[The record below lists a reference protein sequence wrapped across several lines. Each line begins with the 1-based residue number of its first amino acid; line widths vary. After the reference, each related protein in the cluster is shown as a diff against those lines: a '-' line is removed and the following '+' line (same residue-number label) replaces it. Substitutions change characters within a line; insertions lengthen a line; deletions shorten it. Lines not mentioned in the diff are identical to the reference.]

1 MTTAAGRGFSPG
13 SRPWVLAALMLLAA
27 TSMRGAVDNRLDIAI
42 AARANAYPSVTADG
56 SLVALAWGAT
66 TVEAATDVYTAV
78 SRDGGRS
85 FAAPVRVSATPA
97 NLSGEQPPA
106 IALVPRAGQE
116 PSVVVVWTSKS
127 PEGTKLVSSR
137 SDDGGRTFGAAV
149 PVPGSEA
156 AGNRGWESITT
167 DRDGHV
173 VAVWLDHREL
183 ASSGHSM
190 AMGANHEHAMGA
202 EGKTDAVAR
211 AQRSKILFGRIDG
224 EVGAEPIAGGVCYCC
239 KTALAAGANGG
250 IYAAWRQVYAGNIRD
265 IAFARSMDGRTFAPP
280 ARVSEDN
287 WMLDGCPENGP
298 SLAVDARDRVHVV
311 WPTLLPA
318 ADSTSEPTLALFY
331 AMSADGRTFTPRAR
345 IPTAG
350 VARHP
355 QVALGSR
362 DELFIVWDEQ
372 DGGTRRVAA
381 ARARVAA
388 SDPVTFV
395 RQPFADAGPAGY
407 PVVAGVADADVV
419 AWTSGSGASST
430 IRLTRVAR

>member
-1 MTTAAGRGFSPG
+1 MSTRWARRTRPTPSRVRSGRRFC
-13 SRPWVLAALMLLAA
+13 
-27 TSMRGAVDNRLDIAI
+27 
-42 AARANAYPSVTADG
+42 
-56 SLVALAWGAT
+56 
-66 TVEAATDVYTAV
+66 
-78 SRDGGRS
+78 SRD
-85 FAAPVRVSATPA
+85 
-97 NLSGEQPPA
+97 
-106 IALVPRAGQE
+106 
-116 PSVVVVWTSKS
+116 
-127 PEGTKLVSSR
+127 
-137 SDDGGRTFGAAV
+137 
-149 PVPGSEA
+149 
-156 AGNRGWESITT
+156 
-167 DRDGHV
+167 
-173 VAVWLDHREL
+173 
-183 ASSGHSM
+183 
-190 AMGANHEHAMGA
+190 
-202 EGKTDAVAR
+202 
-211 AQRSKILFGRIDG
+211 IDG
-224 EVGAEPIAGGVCYCC
+224 EAGAQPIAGGVCYCC

-265 IAFARSMDGRTFAPP
+265 IAFARSTDGRTFAPP

-381 ARARVAA
+381 ARAEDRREGYGDVRAAAIGGHRASRISGRGQRQRRGRRRV
-388 SDPVTFV
+388 DQRV
-395 RQPFADAGPAGY
+395 RRVEHDQADARGPLA
-407 PVVAGVADADVV
+407 PRTPQPI
-419 AWTSGSGASST
+419 TSIVNPPGA
-430 IRLTRVAR
+430 VK